1 MSLLDFARGPALQ
14 WAGIIFVLGM
24 VWRTLGIFML
34 MRSSPLSANRD
45 NHLFEHGVRTVWSR
59 FVPAPVFEKKVSF
72 QYVAGWIW
80 HLGFLVVL
88 LFYKVHV
95 MFFEG
100 LLGFGWPALP
110 NSIVLAIAGVTLGV
124 LLWLL
129 GRRIFNPV
137 LRYISTFNDYS
148 SVIITTL
155 PILTGLL
162 TFTHFGIAY
171 ETLLAIHM
179 LSIALLLVWF
189 PFSKLFHVITLL
201 PSRYV
206 LGVKFWRRGVQA

>member
-1 MSLLDFARGPALQ
+1 MTLLDFARGPALQ
-14 WAGIIFVLGM
+14 WAAFIFVLGM
-24 VWRTLGIFML
+24 VWRALGL
-34 MRSSPLSANRD
+34 LLLLRANPLSADRGE
-45 NHLFEHGVRTVWSR
+45 HLVRHGLHTVWSR
-59 FVPAPVFEKKVSF
+59 FIPAPVFEKKVSF

-80 HLGFLVVL
+80 HLGFVIVL
-88 LFYKVHV
+88 FFLKVHV
-95 MFFEG
+95 MFWTG

-110 NSIVLAIAGVTLGV
+110 NSIVLAIAGITLGV

-129 GRRIFNPV
+129 GRRIVNPV

-148 SVIITTL
+148 SVIITIL

-171 ETLLAIHM
+171 EDLLAIHM

-201 PSRYV
+201 PSRYI